1 MIGGNPLS
9 MPVIPKGK
17 KARGPHA
24 AALANIGIP
33 PNEQG
38 DMYLAMD
45 EGQLEVD
52 SEKLLREGTR

>member
-1 MIGGNPLS
+1 LS

-52 SEKLLREGTR
+52 PEKLLREGTR

>member
-1 MIGGNPLS
+1 

-24 AALANIGIP
+24 TALANIGIP

-52 SEKLLREGTR
+52 PEKLLREGTR